1 MYLAIVILLMGV
13 MPVGSILVEHF
24 SAGPAGVDWWTLI
37 GKWFVFW
44 AVGVRLATAGLRQV
58 AQPSFTA
65 EKIFEIRD
73 KAARVVVQELGFA
86 NLAMGLL
93 AVLTLAAPQW
103 TAAAAIAGA
112 IFYGLVGAKHVL
124 KGVRNRNEMIA
135 TVSDIFIFVVLAAYL
150 IAISLQPD

>member
-24 SAGPAGVDWWTLI
+24 GGGPASADWWALI

-44 AVGVRLATAGLRQV
+44 AVGIRLATAGLRQIV
-58 AQPSFTA
+58 QPAFTA
-65 EKIFEIRD
+65 EKIFEIEDRR
-73 KAARVVVQELGFA
+73 AQIVVQELGFA
-86 NLAMGLL
+86 NLAIGVV
-93 AVLTLAAPQW
+93 AILTQAWPEW
-103 TAAAAIAGA
+103 TAAAALVGA
-112 IFYGLVGAKHVL
+112 IFYGLAGAKHVL
-124 KGVRNRNEMIA
+124 KGGQNRNEMIA

>member
-1 MYLAIVILLMGV
+1 MYLAVVILLMGV
-13 MPVGSILVEHF
+13 LPVASILIEHF
-24 SAGPAGVDWWTLI
+24 GGPAGADWWTLI

-58 AQPSFTA
+58 AQPAFTA
-65 EKIFEIRD
+65 EKIFEIGD
-73 KAARVVVQELGFA
+73 KAAHIVVQELGFA

-93 AVLTLAAPQW
+93 AILTLFAPQW

-112 IFYGLVGAKHVL
+112 VFYGLAGARHVL
-124 KGVRNRNEMIA
+124 KGGLNRNEMIA

>member
-1 MYLAIVILLMGV
+1 MYLAIVILLMGI

-24 SAGPAGVDWWTLI
+24 GDPGGADWWVLI

-44 AVGVRLATAGLRQV
+44 SVGVRLALAGFRQV
-58 AQPSFTA
+58 VQPAFTA

-73 KAARVVVQELGFA
+73 RAALIVVQELGFA

-103 TAAAAIAGA
+103 TAAAALAGA
-112 IFYGLVGAKHVL
+112 VFYGLAGARHVI
-124 KGVRNRNEMIA
+124 KGGLNRNEMIA

-150 IAISLQPD
+150 VAISLQPD